1 MKRRLPILAAFAG
14 LALMACTPEEVARW
28 QSWHAA
34 DPVAAEAFLAAGVPE
49 TEVATDTVWDRLAD
63 CESGGDWSIN
73 TGTYDGGLQFHP
85 DTWRG
90 YGGTEFAESAWQ
102 ATREQQITVA
112 ERVLDDAG
120 WGAWPACSRRLGLR

>member
-14 LALMACTPEEVARW
+14 MALMACTPEEVELW
-28 QSWHAA
+28 TSWHAA
-34 DPVAAEAFLAAGVPE
+34 DPAAAEAFLDARSNE
-49 TEVATDTVWDRLAD
+49 TDSGEDTVWDRLAA

-90 YGGTEFAESAWQ
+90 FGGTEFTEFAWQ

-112 ERVLDDAG
+112 ERVLDSAG
-120 WGAWPACSRRLGLR
+120 WGAWPACSRKLGLR

>member
-1 MKRRLPILAAFAG
+1 MKRRLTLLAAFAG
-14 LALMACTPEEVARW
+14 LALMACTPEEVDLWTR
-28 QSWHAA
+28 WHAA
-34 DPVAAEAFLAAGVPE
+34 DPAAAEAFLDGRAAAPAIE
-49 TEVATDTVWDRLAD
+49 ETVWDRLAE

-90 YGGTEFAESAWQ
+90 FGGTEFAEFAWQ

-112 ERVLDDAG
+112 ERVLDSSG
-120 WGAWPACSRRLGLR
+120 WGAWPACSRKLGLR